1 MYIDTNARLFKFV
14 LFESEC
20 TCTYMEREHQRRF
33 LNENWSNTTATALFC
48 DRGNQAGQHT
58 HTGLCQWIAWWEVSD
73 GKYPTNLTLKKSF
86 SHYQNLTPRKLI
98 KTEDKCTNSQ
108 TKNIRTCIDLV
119 MSPLRD
125 SGREPLAPALC
136 ANSSDRTCI
145 PTASTS
151 AWKVHTNRAK
161 TNKCTSCNFGTN
173 MAMQ

>member
-108 TKNIRTCIDLV
+108 TKNEHALTWWCHPCVIPGGSPWPLHYVQIRQTVHVYPQHLHQ
-119 MSPLRD
+119 L
-125 SGREPLAPALC
+125 GRH
-136 ANSSDRTCI
+136 
-145 PTASTS
+145 
-151 AWKVHTNRAK
+151 VHTNRAK